1 MSSETTVEVEDRPGQ
16 LAGASTDEADALLR
30 VSIAHL
36 VARYGL
42 VLDGKA
48 LAEVLRYPSQS
59 ALERSM
65 QRGHLRL
72 STLKLPNRRG
82 IFVHAHEL
90 AQYLVRASSDETA
103 ASDASDESADSESG
117 SSRRP
122 QIEKGA

>member
-1 MSSETTVEVEDRPGQ
+1 MNSETTAEYEDSQKQAP
-16 LAGASTDEADALLR
+16 AASTNPSETLLR

-48 LAEVLRYPSQS
+48 LVEVLRYPSLS

-65 QRGHLRL
+65 QRGHLQL

-82 IFVHAHEL
+82 IFVHAQEL
-90 AQYLVRASSDETA
+90 AQYLVRASEGESE
-103 ASDASDESADSESG
+103 ESADSQSER
-117 SSRRP
+117 SSRP
-122 QIEKGA
+122 QVEKGA